1 LIFVIPDILLLA
13 LLLATTFAIARLRDL
28 VAVVMLLGL
37 YSLLMAL
44 LWVVLDAVDVAF
56 TEASVAAGITTI
68 LMLSAVALT
77 GREEK
82 PQEDP
87 RRLRLSRVSLAIVLA
102 TGGALLYATADM
114 PHLGAPDAPIH
125 SHVAPRYIEESPRE
139 IGIPNVVTSVL
150 ASYRGYDTL
159 GETAV
164 VFTAGIAVLVLIGR
178 GFRRREDEE

>member
-1 LIFVIPDILLLA
+1 MIFVIPDVLLLA
-13 LLLATTFAIARLRDL
+13 LLLATAFAIARLTNL

-44 LWVVLDAVDVAF
+44 VWVVLDAVDVAF
-56 TEASVAAGITTI
+56 TEAAVGAGITTI

-82 PQEDP
+82 PRQARP
-87 RRLRLSRVSLAIVLA
+87 LSGAALAIVLA
-102 TGGALLYATADM
+102 TGAALVYATADM

-125 SHVAPRYIEESPRE
+125 IHVAPRYIEESPRE
-139 IGIPNVVTSVL
+139 IGIPNVITSVL

-159 GETAV
+159 GETVV
-164 VFTAGIAVLVLIGR
+164 VFTAGIAVLVLMGR
-178 GFRRREDEE
+178 RARRREDEE

>member
-1 LIFVIPDILLLA
+1 MTALTLGFDLLLA
-13 LLLATTFAIARLRDL
+13 AGLVWLGWQALFLPRRFA
-28 VAVVMLLGL
+28 AVVHFMAFN
-37 YSLLMAL
+37 LLMAL
-44 LWVVLDAVDVAF
+44 VWVVLEAVDVAF
-56 TEASVAAGITTI
+56 TEAAVGAGITTI

-82 PQEDP
+82 P
-87 RRLRLSRVSLAIVLA
+87 RKLKRLSWVSLAIVLA
-102 TGGALLYATADM
+102 TGAALVYATADM

>member
-1 LIFVIPDILLLA
+1 
-13 LLLATTFAIARLRDL
+13 
-28 VAVVMLLGL
+28 
-37 YSLLMAL
+37 
-44 LWVVLDAVDVAF
+44 
-56 TEASVAAGITTI
+56 
-68 LMLSAVALT
+68 
-77 GREEK
+77 
-82 PQEDP
+82 
-87 RRLRLSRVSLAIVLA
+87 
-102 TGGALLYATADM
+102 M